1 MKTVEEVGRKE
12 SWERVERKTGRNK
25 VRGKG
30 RTHSFDET
38 EDVRDGHVEPSEEVQ
53 RADEGV
59 GEVDAPE
66 THEDDGE
73 RHQGDRVGS
82 ESAMKSRESV

>member
-1 MKTVEEVGRKE
+1 
-12 SWERVERKTGRNK
+12 
-25 VRGKG
+25 VRG
-30 RTHSFDET
+30 E
-38 EDVRDGHVEPSEEVQ
+38 HVNSSEEVQ
-53 RADEGV
+53 RADECV
-59 GEVDAPE
+59 GEVNAPE